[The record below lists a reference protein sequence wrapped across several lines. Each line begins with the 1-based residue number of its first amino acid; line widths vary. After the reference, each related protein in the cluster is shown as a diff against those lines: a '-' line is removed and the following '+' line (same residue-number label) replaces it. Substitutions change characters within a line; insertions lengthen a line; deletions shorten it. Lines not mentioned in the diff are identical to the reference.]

1 MCVHACQILKH
12 IRNFHLENFLKKAG
26 GGQRKFGD
34 KENLLNNW
42 THKTITMTITK
53 NKQTHP
59 EIKSKIHVTSGKGLC
74 AESYPY
80 DLN

>member
-1 MCVHACQILKH
+1 MELSLGKLFK
-12 IRNFHLENFLKKAG
+12 IRWRRAEKIWR
-26 GGQRKFGD
+26 QREF
-34 KENLLNNW
+34 LNNW
-42 THKTITMTITK
+42 THKTITMTITT

-59 EIKSKIHVTSGKGLC
+59 EIKSKIHVTSGRGLC